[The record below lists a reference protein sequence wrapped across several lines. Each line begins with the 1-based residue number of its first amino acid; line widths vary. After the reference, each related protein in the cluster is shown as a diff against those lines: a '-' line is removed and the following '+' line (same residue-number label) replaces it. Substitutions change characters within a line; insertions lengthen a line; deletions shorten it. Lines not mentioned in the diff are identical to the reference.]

1 MSIPSLRLGT
11 RASALARWQAQWV
24 ADELAARGLLVELV
38 PITTR
43 GDASSENKIAELGGT
58 GLFTKELQRALL
70 DGKIDLAVHSLKDLP
85 TESTP
90 NLCLAAVPRRASP
103 FDALISREGKT
114 LYELP
119 QGAVIGTGSARRR
132 SQLLFARRDLTMRD
146 VRGNVDTR
154 LQKLM
159 AGDYDALILAE
170 AGLARLGQ
178 TDRIS
183 EVLAP
188 EVMLPAVGQG
198 ALAIETRREDRNTI
212 EAVEGLDD
220 AESHCSVLAERALLI
235 GLGGGCLAPVGGW
248 ARLEHDGS
256 LRLDAVVL
264 PPEGSVRL
272 SETLAGDPE
281 RPEPLGTEVAQR
293 LLARGAGKL
302 IAAARP
308 AG

>member
-24 ADELAARGLLVELV
+24 ADQLAARGLLVELV

-70 DGKIDLAVHSLKDLP
+70 DGTIDLAVHSLKDLP
-85 TESTP
+85 TESNADLSLT
-90 NLCLAAVPRRASP
+90 AVPRRASP

-114 LYELP
+114 LFELP
-119 QGAVIGTGSARRR
+119 KGAVIGTGSARRR
-132 SQLLFARRDLTMRD
+132 SQLLFARRGLTMRD

-183 EVLAP
+183 EVLLA
-188 EVMLPAVGQG
+188 EVMMPAVGQG

-220 AESHCSVLAERALLI
+220 AESHCAVVAERALLI
-235 GLGGGCLAPVGGW
+235 GLGGGCLAPVGAW
-248 ARLEHDGS
+248 ARLEPDGS
-256 LRLDAVVL
+256 LRVDAVVL
-264 PPEGSVRL
+264 PPDGSVRL
-272 SETLAGDPE
+272 SETLAGDAE
-281 RPEPLGTEVAQR
+281 RPELLGAEVAQR